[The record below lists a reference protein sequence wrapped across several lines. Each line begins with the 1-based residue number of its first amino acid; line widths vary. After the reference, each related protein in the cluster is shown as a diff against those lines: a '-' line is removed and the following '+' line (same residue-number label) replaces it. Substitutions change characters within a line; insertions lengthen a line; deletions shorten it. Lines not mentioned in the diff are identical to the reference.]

1 MTRHDGEVSARFG
14 QLRPGR
20 ASFNQRWIMKDTMT
34 TVGVRLKPVLLKRLE
49 EETEKRGVTRSECLR
64 QITEES
70 LNDENVKLLLEELR
84 ELRQLVQLLD
94 GRWKIGLVALL
105 ADAGKASVE
114 DAEAFV
120 RENLS

>member
-1 MTRHDGEVSARFG
+1 
-14 QLRPGR
+14 
-20 ASFNQRWIMKDTMT
+20 MKDTMT
-34 TVGVRLKPVLLKRLE
+34 TVGVRLKPVLLKRLD

-84 ELRQLVQLLD
+84 ELRQLVQLHD
-94 GRWKIGLVALL
+94 ERWKIGLVALL

-114 DAEAFV
+114 EAEAFV
-120 RENLS
+120 RVNLS

>member
-1 MTRHDGEVSARFG
+1 
-14 QLRPGR
+14 
-20 ASFNQRWIMKDTMT
+20 MKDTMT
-34 TVGVRLKPVLLKRLE
+34 TVGVRLKPVLLKRLDE
-49 EETEKRGVTRSECLR
+49 EAEKRGVTRSECLR

-84 ELRQLVQLLD
+84 ELRQLVQLL
-94 GRWKIGLVALL
+94 GERWKIGLVALL

-114 DAEAFV
+114 EAETFV

>member
-1 MTRHDGEVSARFG
+1 
-14 QLRPGR
+14 
-20 ASFNQRWIMKDTMT
+20 MKDTMT
-34 TVGVRLKPVLLKRLE
+34 TVGVRLKPVLLKRLDE
-49 EETEKRGVTRSECLR
+49 EAEKRGVTRSECLR

-84 ELRQLVQLLD
+84 ELRQLVQRHD
-94 GRWKIGLVALL
+94 ERWKIGLVALL

-114 DAEAFV
+114 EAEAFV

>member
-1 MTRHDGEVSARFG
+1 
-14 QLRPGR
+14 
-20 ASFNQRWIMKDTMT
+20 MKDTMT
-34 TVGVRLKPVLLKRLE
+34 TVGVRLKPVLLKRLD

-94 GRWKIGLVALL
+94 ERWKIGLVALL
-105 ADAGKASVE
+105 VDAGKASPE
-114 DAEAFV
+114 EAQAFV
-120 RENLS
+120 REDLS

>member
-1 MTRHDGEVSARFG
+1 
-14 QLRPGR
+14 
-20 ASFNQRWIMKDTMT
+20 
-34 TVGVRLKPVLLKRLE
+34 
-49 EETEKRGVTRSECLR
+49 LR

-114 DAEAFV
+114 EAEAFV

>member
-1 MTRHDGEVSARFG
+1 
-14 QLRPGR
+14 
-20 ASFNQRWIMKDTMT
+20 MKDTMT
-34 TVGVRLKPVLLKRLE
+34 TVGVRLKPVLLKRLDE
-49 EETEKRGVTRSECLR
+49 EAEKRGVTRSECLR

-70 LNDENVKLLLEELR
+70 LNDEKVTLLLEEVR

-114 DAEAFV
+114 EAEAFV

>member
-1 MTRHDGEVSARFG
+1 
-14 QLRPGR
+14 
-20 ASFNQRWIMKDTMT
+20 MKDTMT
-34 TVGVRLKPVLLKRLE
+34 TVGVRLKPVLLKSLDE
-49 EETEKRGVTRSECLR
+49 EAEKRGVTRSECLR

-84 ELRQLVQLLD
+84 ELRQLVKLL
-94 GRWKIGLVALL
+94 GERWKIGLVALL

-114 DAEAFV
+114 EAEAFV

>member
-1 MTRHDGEVSARFG
+1 
-14 QLRPGR
+14 
-20 ASFNQRWIMKDTMT
+20 MKDTMT
-34 TVGVRLKPVLLKRLE
+34 TVGVRLKPVQLKRLDE
-49 EETEKRGVTRSECLR
+49 EAEKRGVTRSECLR

-84 ELRQLVQLLD
+84 ELRQLVQLL
-94 GRWKIGLVALL
+94 GERWKIGLVALL

-114 DAEAFV
+114 EAEAFV